1 MSGDQLR
8 VDRASIQNHAD
19 ATRSNAGSA
28 KNINDEVD
36 RQQAHLQRMSEDG
49 VGSEQLSAIRTS
61 TSRHATDIDSGINRT
76 AQKTVEKTDEFV
88 SNVQNA
94 ANKSLR
100 NI

>member
-19 ATRSNAGSA
+19 TTRGNAGSA
-28 KNINDEVD
+28 KGLNDDVD
-36 RQQAHLQRMSEDG
+36 RQQAHLQRQAEDG
-49 VGSEQLSAIRTS
+49 VGSDQLAAIRSS
-61 TSRHATDIDSGINRT
+61 TSRHATDIDHGINRT
-76 AQKTVEKTDEFV
+76 ANRTSENADEFI

-94 ANKSLR
+94 ANKSLK